1 MIQINRDQIPRHK
14 FCAKTIHPFL
24 FLIRAV
30 KLKGRV
36 NHKRNHCLGTSGD
49 YYIVYPSVMTEKD
62 HNVTC
67 SATGSADSAGYD
79 ALDNDCCDHAD
90 EQKYEIDPCCPLEAE
105 ASGVLEDEAPF
116 QQPQDIRDCPC
127 VRIDKKELHIAP
139 MLDFSKREFRK
150 LFSIL
155 STRLVVWT
163 DMVVDETIA
172 HSDTLDDI
180 LEPDRDLPN
189 RQICQIGGNCPD
201 LCGNATKVVELV
213 YGYDEVNLN
222 IDCPSDR
229 VSGEREF
236 GAALMK
242 KVEVA
247 YNVLES
253 MKNNVS
259 SEETNKNK
267 KTTPVSIKC
276 RIGVD
281 DLDDLEFISA
291 FIERL
296 RPVCKR
302 FYLHARKCVLNGLY
316 SPRENRSVP
325 PINYPRV
332 YALCRK
338 FPDVDIWIN
347 GGIRSK

>member
-1 MIQINRDQIPRHK
+1 MIENDQ
-14 FCAKTIHPFL
+14 
-24 FLIRAV
+24 AV
-30 KLKGRV
+30 L
-36 NHKRNHCLGTSGD
+36 CCT
-49 YYIVYPSVMTEKD
+49 TE
-62 HNVTC
+62 
-67 SATGSADSAGYD
+67 STGSVCENLVDD
-79 ALDNDCCDHAD
+79 DCDHTD
-90 EQKYEIDPCCPLEAE
+90 EKKYEEDPCCPLVVEVTGDRE
-105 ASGVLEDEAPF
+105 CDTPRMRPLDELF
-116 QQPQDIRDCPC
+116 DDTC
-127 VRIDKKELHIAP
+127 VGSDKELHIAP
-139 MLDFSKREFRK
+139 MLDYSKREFRK

-155 STRLVVWT
+155 STKLILWT

-172 HSDTLDDI
+172 HSGTLDDI
-180 LEPDRDLPN
+180 LEQDRDLPN
-189 RQICQIGGNCPD
+189 RQVCQIGGNSPD

-242 KVEVA
+242 KVETA

-253 MKNNVS
+253 MKGNMS
-259 SEETNKNK
+259 SRNSK
-267 KTTPVSIKC
+267 TPVSIKC

-281 DLDDLEFISA
+281 DLDDLEFISG

-302 FYLHARKCVLNGLY
+302 FYLHARKCMLNGLY
-316 SPRENRSVP
+316 NARQNRSVP

-347 GGIRSK
+347 GGIRSKSQ